1 MIGYILKRLFF
12 MIPTLFVISVLVFV
26 IIQLPPGDYLE
37 TYIAELQ
44 SQGESV
50 DPDRIE
56 FLRAEYGLDKP
67 IYEQYL
73 VWASGMLVGDYG
85 YSFEY
90 GLPVNE
96 VIGDR
101 LFLTIII
108 SVVTIVFTWAIA
120 FPIGIY
126 SATHQY
132 SWGDYGLSFIGFL
145 GLATPN
151 FLLALV
157 MLYLAN
163 VYFGTSIGGLMD
175 PEYIDQPWGIDKLI
189 SVLEHLW
196 IPVIVIGTSGT
207 AGMIRRLRA
216 NLLDE
221 LQKQYVVTAR
231 AKGMQEKKL
240 VRKYPLRMAMNFF
253 IADIGSLL
261 PSVISGAEITAVVL
275 SLPTTG
281 PMMLNAL
288 QSQDMYLAGSFLMFL
303 AMLTVVG
310 VMLSDI
316 LLAMLD
322 PRIRLQGGATK

>member
-1 MIGYILKRLFF
+1 MLNYIGKRLLL
-12 MIPTLFVISVLVFV
+12 MIPTLFVISVLVFI

-37 TYIAELQ
+37 SYIAELQ

-50 DPDRIE
+50 DDAKIK
-56 FLRAEYGLDKP
+56 FLRQEYGLDKP
-67 IYEQYL
+67 MYEQYF
-73 VWASGMLVGDYG
+73 VWAKGLLKGDLG
-85 YSFEY
+85 YSFEFD
-90 GLPVNE
+90 LPVRE
-96 VIGDR
+96 VVGDR
-101 LFLTIII
+101 MFLTIII
-108 SVVTIVFTWAIA
+108 SVITIIFTWMIA

-132 SWGDYGLSFIGFL
+132 SWGDYGLSFLGFI

-175 PEYIDQPWGIDKLI
+175 PEYIDQPWSWAKIK

-221 LQKQYVVTAR
+221 LQKQYVTTAR
-231 AKGMQEKKL
+231 AKGMKEGKL
-240 VRKYPLRMAMNFF
+240 VRKYPLRMALNFF

-281 PMMLNAL
+281 PMLLSAL

-303 AMLTVVG
+303 AMLTVIG
-310 VMLSDI
+310 VLISDI
-316 LLAMLD
+316 LLAVTD
-322 PRIRLQGGATK
+322 PRIRLQGEVTK

>member
-1 MIGYILKRLFF
+1 MANYILKRILM

-50 DPDRIE
+50 DESKIA
-56 FLRAEYGLDKP
+56 FLRQEYGLDRP
-67 IYEQYL
+67 MYEQYF
-73 VWASGMLVGDYG
+73 VWASGMLVGDFG

-90 GLPVNE
+90 NLPVSE
-96 VIGDR
+96 VVGDR
-101 LFLTIII
+101 MFLTVII
-108 SVVTIVFTWAIA
+108 SVVTIVFTWMIA

-132 SWGDYGLSFIGFL
+132 SWGDYGLSFVGFI

-175 PEYIDQPWGIDKLI
+175 PEYINKPWSWGKVK

-221 LQKQYVVTAR
+221 LQKQYVTTAR
-231 AKGMQEKKL
+231 AKGMEEKKL
-240 VRKYPLRMAMNFF
+240 VRKYPLRMALNFF
-253 IADIGSLL
+253 IADIGNLL
-261 PSVISGAEITAVVL
+261 PSVISGAEIVAIVL

-281 PMMLNAL
+281 PMMLAAL

-303 AMLTVVG
+303 AMLTVIGVLVSDLLLVG
-310 VMLSDI
+310 
-316 LLAMLD
+316 LD
-322 PRIRLQGGATK
+322 PRIRLQGEATK

>member
-1 MIGYILKRLFF
+1 MLNYVLKRILL
-12 MIPTLFVISVLVFV
+12 MIPTLVVISILVFV

-50 DPDRIE
+50 DESKIA
-56 FLRAEYGLDKP
+56 FLREEYGLDRP
-67 IYEQYL
+67 MYEQYL
-73 VWASGMLVGDYG
+73 VWVSGMVVGDYG

-90 GLPVNE
+90 NLPVSE

-101 LFLTIII
+101 MFLTILISLTTII
-108 SVVTIVFTWAIA
+108 FTWMIA

-132 SWGDYGLSFIGFL
+132 SWGDYGLSFLGFI

-175 PEYIDQPWGIDKLI
+175 PEFIGQPFSWAKLK
-189 SVLEHLW
+189 SVLEHMW
-196 IPVIVIGTSGT
+196 IPIIVIGTSGT

-221 LQKQYVVTAR
+221 LQKQYVTTAR
-231 AKGMQEKKL
+231 AKGMEEKKL
-240 VRKYPLRMAMNFF
+240 VRKYPLRMALNFF
-253 IADIGSLL
+253 ISDIGSLL
-261 PSVISGAEITAVVL
+261 PSVISGAELTAIVL

-281 PMMLNAL
+281 PLMLSAL

-310 VMLSDI
+310 VLISD
-316 LLAMLD
+316 LLLVMLD
-322 PRIRLQGGATK
+322 PRIRLQGEVTK